1 MGTVIVYTKGA
12 RSASEIKAM
21 IDEQLA
27 MIGQDGEIA
36 DALSQYDVEPSTLA
50 QEGSA
55 DVRQREAGFDVT
67 ELIIDLL
74 GPMTY
79 DIWKYVVLPR
89 IMRRHG
95 ADVLGEEQDGD
106 TTLR

>member
-1 MGTVIVYTKGA
+1 MGTVIVYVKGA
-12 RSASEIKAM
+12 RSASEIKTM
-21 IDEQLA
+21 IDEELA
-27 MIGQDGEIA
+27 KIGQDGDMA
-36 DALSQYDVEPSTLA
+36 DAVSQYGAEPSTLA
-50 QEGSA
+50 RDGAANVS
-55 DVRQREAGFDVT
+55 QRDAGFDVT

-79 DIWKYVVLPR
+79 DIWKYVILPR